1 MSFDRLRRRQFIAL
15 LGSVAAW
22 PLAGRAQQPKR
33 MRRMG
38 VLMNLAADDAD
49 GKPRVAAFLRGLQ
62 GLGWSDD
69 RNLQIDYRW
78 APSMQAAGGYAAE
91 LVALTPDV
99 LLAVGGPR
107 VGLLQQ
113 ATRTIPIVFVEV
125 VDPVGAALVAGLAR
139 PGGNATGFTL
149 FEYSIG
155 GKWLELLKLVAPSV
169 SRVAV
174 IRDPSITSGAGQF
187 AAIQTVAPS
196 FGVELRPVDVRDD
209 DEIERGIAAL
219 ASAPNGGVIVPLS
232 TLATFRRDR
241 IIALAA
247 RHRLPAVYPARYFVA
262 GGGLISYAPDNI
274 EQYRLA
280 AGYVDR
286 ILKGEKPAELP
297 VQAPTKY
304 ELVINL
310 RTAREL
316 GLEMPPTVLA
326 RANEV
331 IE

>member
-1 MSFDRLRRRQFIAL
+1 MAIHIRRREFIFTLSGVA
-15 LGSVAAW
+15 AAW
-22 PLAGRAQQPKR
+22 PLAARAQRPER
-33 MRRMG
+33 MRRIG
-38 VLMNLAADDAD
+38 VLMNLTADDAD
-49 GKPRVAAFLRGLQ
+49 GKPRITAFLRGLEE
-62 GLGWSDD
+62 LGWSPG

-78 APSMQAAGGYAAE
+78 APALPAAAGRAAE
-91 LVALTPDV
+91 LVALNPDV
-99 LLAVGGPR
+99 LITVGGPR
-107 VGLLQQ
+107 LGVLQQ
-113 ATRTIPIVFVEV
+113 ATRTIPVVFVEV
-125 VDPVGAALVAGLAR
+125 IDPVGAALVASLAR

-155 GKWLELLKLVAPSV
+155 GKWLELLKLVAPGV
-169 SRVAV
+169 NRAV
-174 IRDPSITSGAGQF
+174 IIRDPSITSGAGQL

-196 FGVELRPVDVRDD
+196 LGVELRPVDVRDD

-219 ASAPNGGVIVPLS
+219 ARSPNGGVIVPLS

-241 IIALAA
+241 IITLVA
-247 RHRLPAVYPARYFVA
+247 RHRLPAVFPARYFVA

-297 VQAPTKY
+297 VQAPTKF

-316 GLEMPPTVLA
+316 GFEIPATVLA